1 MKASEILEIIQQ
13 GESSKVQFKEKLPH
27 TDSLAHELIAFSN
40 SKGGIILI
48 GINDKTG
55 SQSVFPSIIIDT
67 EVLNVSGQ
75 NVMLVDIAEG
85 TNKPYKDRLGTI
97 YLKNGSDKRR
107 VSWSKCALSKPS
119 IVPLSS
125 TPRKISPP
133 SLFSIPQMLSK
144 RLLGS

>member
-55 SQSVFPSIIIDT
+55 SINGLTFEEIQESNQKLVNTASQSVFPSIIIDT

-75 NVMLVDIAEG
+75 NVMMVDVAEG
-85 TNKPYKDRLGTI
+85 TNKTYKDRLGTI
-97 YLKNGSDKRR
+97 YLKNSSDK
-107 VSWSKCALSKPS
+107 
-119 IVPLSS
+119 
-125 TPRKISPP
+125 
-133 SLFSIPQMLSK
+133 
-144 RLLGS
+144 